1 LLKSETQYTK
11 IPAKSNFRILRP
23 IFITVAI
30 AAAATV
36 WGCSGGGPRKAA
48 PPPTPPG
55 PSASVGAGATSITI
69 NSSTGVALGD
79 VIFAY
84 VGTQS
89 ASAIDVTTPTGWT
102 LISGPLTQGGIQS
115 YLFQRISDGTDGA
128 SYTFDFSGAVTG
140 VGYASQ
146 ITYRGVNNTT
156 PVDGSVTTASQT
168 SGTSLVLPAV
178 SPAGSADLLVA
189 FIQDYGGFS
198 GTPAISGMTLVSS
211 AAFDVFD
218 QQLTASGSTGT
229 KTCTNLNSSVSTG
242 FLFAVTPSGGVIQ
255 PINLSGNN
263 SLSPGDR

>member
-1 LLKSETQYTK
+1 MMV
-11 IPAKSNFRILRP
+11 KSNFRILRP

-36 WGCSGGGPRKAA
+36 WGCPGGGPRKAA
-48 PPPTPPG
+48 PPPG

-69 NSSTGVALGD
+69 NSSTGVTSGD

-89 ASAIDVTTPTGWT
+89 SPAVTVTTPAGWT
-102 LISGPLTQGGIQS
+102 LIAGPLSPASYINS

-128 SYTFDFSGAVTG
+128 SYTFSFSGNTSA
-140 VGYASQ
+140 ASFATQ
-146 ITYRGVNNTT
+146 ITYRNVNNTT
-156 PVDGSVTTASQT
+156 PVDGSITTASQT

-178 SPAGSADLLVA
+178 SPAGSAALLVA
-189 FIQDYGGFS
+189 FVADYGGI
-198 GTPAISGMTLVSS
+198 GTPVVTGMTVERSFIS
-211 AAFDVFD
+211 ENAIFD
-218 QQLTASGSTGT
+218 QQLASSGTTGT
-229 KTCTNLNSSVSTG
+229 RTCTGIGSSLSTG

>member
-1 LLKSETQYTK
+1 MT
-11 IPAKSNFRILRP
+11 KSNFRILRP

-30 AAAATV
+30 AVAATV
-36 WGCSGGGPRKAA
+36 SGCSGGGPKKAA
-48 PPPTPPG
+48 HPPG
-55 PSASVGAGATSITI
+55 PGTSVGANATSITI
-69 NSSTGVALGD
+69 NSSTGVAFGD

-102 LISGPLTQGGIQS
+102 LISGPLTQGGVQS

-128 SYTFDFSGAVTG
+128 SYTFNFSGAVL

-146 ITYRGVNNTT
+146 ITYRGVDNTT
-156 PVDGSVTTASQT
+156 PVDGSITTASQV

-178 SPAGSADLLVA
+178 SPVGSADLLVA

-198 GTPAISGMTLVSS
+198 DTAAISGMTLVSS
-211 AAFDVFD
+211 AAFDVFH

-229 KTCTNLNSSVSTG
+229 RTCTNLNSSVSTG
-242 FLFAVTPSGGVIQ
+242 FLFAVKPSRGVIQ
-255 PINLSGNN
+255 PINLPGLN
-263 SLSPGDR
+263 SLSLGASEI

>member
-1 LLKSETQYTK
+1 M
-11 IPAKSNFRILRP
+11 AKSNFRILRP

-128 SYTFDFSGAVTG
+128 NYTFDFSGAVTA
-140 VGYASQ
+140 VSYASQ

-178 SPAGSADLLVA
+178 SPVGSAALLVA
-189 FIQDYGGFS
+189 FVEDFGGT
-198 GTPAISGMTLVSS
+198 GTGAISGMTQESGFAGESLIL
-211 AAFDVFD
+211 D
-218 QQLTASGSTGT
+218 QQLASSGSTGT
-229 KTCTNLNSSVSTG
+229 RTCTGLASNVSTG
-242 FLFAVTPSGGVIQ
+242 FLFAVTPSRGVIQ
-255 PINLSGNN
+255 PINLPGNN